1 MGPRWALNAL
11 VAVVAIACLGWL
23 APTQARADAAQ
34 SLAGSLENDS
44 VQILG
49 TSRSAYSAMSPK
61 QVAGLRAEIARLDP
75 GRIFIALLSPRSQ
88 SALEDISNSAFGD
101 LQAGT
106 LISIADDP
114 QNARTTH
121 FFVGSTWED
130 NGTAQNELNDVI
142 QRYHNGQGPLS
153 ADLRLAIE
161 SFARADAAA
170 GHPAPG
176 SSSAGTAAPAPQPQ
190 PTSHSTTEGGISG
203 GLIAAI
209 IAGAVLLLVAAIPI
223 TRSIQSSMRASH
235 WHKEQAVDTHAHAN
249 SDFIKLGE
257 AIEALDIDSSMPH
270 ASAAGKDE
278 YGHAIGCYAEAERQ
292 LKQADDPYHFDRA
305 LAAIKAGHR
314 HVQAADQLFNPGGH
328 GATSRDEKV
337 VVERL
342 EKLTKLH
349 DSGALTDEEFSEE
362 KHKLLGD

>member
-1 MGPRWALNAL
+1 M
-11 VAVVAIACLGWL
+11 
-23 APTQARADAAQ
+23 
-34 SLAGSLENDS
+34 
-44 VQILG
+44 
-49 TSRSAYSAMSPK
+49 SAK

-75 GRIFIALLSPRSQ
+75 GRIFIAFLSPRSQ
-88 SALEDISNSAFGD
+88 SALDDISNPAFGD
-101 LQAGT
+101 LPAGT
-106 LISIADDP
+106 LISIADDT
-114 QNARTTH
+114 QDARTTH

-130 NGTAQNELNDVI
+130 NGTAQNELNGVI
-142 QRYHNGQGPLS
+142 QGYHNGRGPLS

-176 SSSAGTAAPAPQPQ
+176 SSSGGFTPAPQAQ
-190 PTSHSTTEGGISG
+190 PTAHGSSDGSISG
-203 GLIAAI
+203 GLVAAI
-209 IAGAVLLLVAAIPI
+209 IAGVVLLLVAAIPI
-223 TRSIQSSMRASH
+223 TRSIRSSMGASH
-235 WHKEQAVDTHAHAN
+235 WHKEQAADVHAHAN
-249 SDFIKLGE
+249 SDFVKLGE

-362 KHKLLGD
+362 KRKVLGD